1 MFANTLVHHD
11 EYNSGTYS
19 TNNRGGYGYSCD
31 HTGSAYGA
39 RVGFAS
45 LSDDSGSASFYKGGQ
60 SPRTIDTKFYLYSDL
75 IQALVRV
82 FQIIL

>member
-1 MFANTLVHHD
+1 MFANTP
-11 EYNSGTYS
+11 T
-19 TNNRGGYGYSCD
+19 TPIIAGYGYSCD

-39 RVGFAS
+39 RVGLAS

-75 IQALVRV
+75 IQALVGV